1 MDTGISTVRNLLW
14 ILLTITVLSAA
25 SNFYVATELSRNS
38 DEMALLRQYLE
49 KQAMGNLM
57 TQSEE
62 LQKRMD
68 ALNQTAG
75 GMDAK
80 MKEAQDAFVVR
91 LQQELPKMMDNYIQ
105 SRTPGLERRAQKEL
119 GKRGVNVPQP

>member
-1 MDTGISTVRNLLW
+1 MDAGLSTVRNLLW
-14 ILLTITVLSAA
+14 ILLPVTVLAAA
-25 SNFYVATELSRNS
+25 SNFYVAMQLSRNS

-49 KQAMGNLM
+49 KQAMSNLM

-68 ALNQTAG
+68 SLNQTAN

-80 MKEAQDAFVVR
+80 MKEAQDAFIVR
-91 LQQELPKMMDNYIQ
+91 LNQELPKMMDNYIQ
-105 SRTPGLERRAQKEL
+105 SRLPMAERRAEKEAQ
-119 GKRGVNVPQP
+119 KRGVTVPQQ

>member
-14 ILLTITVLSAA
+14 ILLSITLLSAA
-25 SNFYVATELSRNS
+25 SNFYVAKELSRNS
-38 DEMALLRQYLE
+38 DEMALLRKYLE
-49 KQAMGNLM
+49 TQAMGNLM

-105 SRTPGLERRAQKEL
+105 SRMPGLERRGQREL
-119 GKRGVNVPQP
+119 GKRGVNIPQP

>member
-1 MDTGISTVRNLLW
+1 MDTGLSTVRNLLW
-14 ILLTITVLSAA
+14 ILLTVTLLSAA
-25 SNFYVATELSRNS
+25 SNFYVAKELSRNS
-38 DEMALLRQYLE
+38 DEMALLREYLE

-68 ALNQTAG
+68 SLNQTAN

-105 SRTPGLERRAQKEL
+105 SRMPMAERRAEREMKKQ
-119 GKRGVNVPQP
+119 GVNVPQP